1 MTIPIGAVIVAHQ
14 LEKREL
20 RSAYPHARQ
29 VAEATRSPGL
39 QRTRVATAA
48 ALRRAA
54 SLVAPA

>member
-1 MTIPIGAVIVAHQ
+1 MTMPIGAVIVAHQ
-14 LEKREL
+14 LAEREL
-20 RSAYPHARQ
+20 RSAHPRARQ
-29 VAEATRSPGL
+29 VAEATKPVGL